1 VLRLADLHLHRH
13 LQQRLLHHDHVR
25 TKPSLF
31 GDKKQDL
38 QFFSAF
44 CFSVATVGYG
54 GQVPSITN
62 PGSIVVTCIVMIF
75 GTLYLSMPL
84 AIIGIKYELA
94 WREHDEFTRNAK
106 LALRS
111 RPLQEIAAEVA
122 TEHKL
127 KSATNSDDT
136 DATIAKLEVH
146 GVSSASSAACQRFYE
161 LSQEIVEVHSALE
174 PFVTPGSSESG
185 QPTTLE
191 GVLQY
196 TKQRSDEASQ
206 ALDGI
211 MSTIKL
217 HRRVCADTH
226 ALLLSQNASSRQEAG
241 SHRRLSSR
249 FMSVVSGRIGSGNL
263 SSDSNGQSGSK
274 LRRAQGTLASIGS
287 RAVKAMTE
295 RVQHQDSTSARAVIW
310 SIFEH
315 RRDIWLARV
324 VNRVRLYLVVLSI
337 AMFYLQTTPELQKTG
352 LRTVLCQRSVR
363 DFCRIYNFEDDG
375 CRVFQGA
382 GSGTN
387 ASVVATDELVNF
399 ICAIGDPDETC
410 YASGV
415 NFGSEAFPLGCN
427 AVFESK
433 DGAKVCRNR
442 LCQPSR
448 DLVLDMEP
456 FWVYLECFFGV
467 IFTIEFTLR
476 VYAHPARRQL
486 WGSFTAV
493 VDAIILLP
501 FYVEIVEI
509 AIGGMPTYSVVP
521 TIPSFSSA
529 IRILKTLRILKLG
542 THIPGARVLAKTA
555 QLIWRRL
562 VIPVRCLVP
571 DSSLESRSSFSL
583 AVASSYSSSS
593 WGASCPQPS
602 SSSWRQAP
610 SALLGARARGGGRA
624 C

>member
-315 RRDIWLARV
+315 RRDIWLAR
-324 VNRVRLYLVVLSI
+324 
-337 AMFYLQTTPELQKTG
+337 
-352 LRTVLCQRSVR
+352 RSVR

-593 WGASCPQPS
+593 WGRS
-602 SSSWRQAP
+602 S
-610 SALLGARARGGGRA
+610 ARATRPCRSRWWGGNSTCARKCTPGRRRSEK
-624 C
+624 